1 MQAQESQIGQWKNS
15 YLHNIIQFCVDW
27 RTVFFKVELIF
38 NNASLDRLE
47 RHTEKSSNLFK
58 SKIVLKV
65 LFQKFSRNIY
75 ARTTP
80 AFCKLKVT
88 FRLRGRP
95 SGKYSYANSFSKI
108 LAYYSS
114 EESLITADYDKNII

>member
-1 MQAQESQIGQWKNS
+1 MKIMQAQESQIGQWKNS

-95 SGKYSYANSFSKI
+95 SGKYSYAR
-108 LAYYSS
+108 
-114 EESLITADYDKNII
+114 

>member
-47 RHTEKSSNLFK
+47 RHTEKSSNLICSRVKLFLRCC
-58 SKIVLKV
+58 SRSSLGISMPGRPQHSVNLRLLSAFAGVLRENIRMRIVSVNSCILYIGRKP
-65 LFQKFSRNIY
+65 NN
-75 ARTTP
+75 
-80 AFCKLKVT
+80 C
-88 FRLRGRP
+88 RLR
-95 SGKYSYANSFSKI
+95 
-108 LAYYSS
+108 
-114 EESLITADYDKNII
+114 